1 MQHDTKV
8 EKRKIRVLMA
18 KPGIDT
24 HWRGAIVIAQ
34 ALRDAGMEVI
44 YSGTYKSPEMIVNM
58 AIEEDVDVIAMS
70 FMGGSH
76 VPLSREVTKLIDEK
90 DARDICRVAGG
101 VIRDTDKGVLKGMGI
116 TGHYGPGTPMDL
128 IVGHIT
134 QRVRRERW
142 SQPVCCKECAMFF
155 PTEGNQGK
163 VECNGMVVSH
173 DTEVTD
179 CLDFRFAVTP

>member
-1 MQHDTKV
+1 MQYNTAG

-34 ALRDAGMEVI
+34 ALRDAGMEII

-90 DARDICRVAGG
+90 DARDICLVAGG

-142 SQPVCCKECAMFF
+142 NQPLCCRDCKMFSPKEKNPSEAD
-155 PTEGNQGK
+155 
-163 VECNGMVVSH
+163 CNGMVVMA
-173 DTEVTD
+173 DTEVID
-179 CLDFRFAVTP
+179 CLNFQVAGHL